1 MAAFSCSSAAA
12 AAGVVV
18 VLSSL
23 LLQQLSVVLAEG
35 SFQSGP
41 NSGAIYAG
49 GLDYIENSIYITGIT
64 YDFSSAVAKES
75 SCFVSKM
82 DSKQLQNHELA
93 ITSRIGSGS
102 IMEACH
108 GISLLHDPLIPIS
121 GGYKPF
127 VVSGTSDPGGVYGS
141 IEEVPSGFLMA
152 LNPSS
157 DTEDFAIEAGLSV
170 DDAGGTNTVSY
181 PVSILYEY
189 NTRVGS
195 QEDMMDV
202 ERRDGQI
209 FIASLS
215 SVDFNLSSDHEQVL
229 KMAKEKGQP
238 DQPNWMKYRKYGK
251 SFEMT
256 INRLTTRPDDNGMGV
271 RIEEDWTETYPID
284 IDPETGEKPDVYL
297 GGMIYKKII
306 DHPGTS
312 DGTWLA
318 DLGLGGGGSID
329 EILIV
334 AGSTR
339 GIGIGYGD
347 AEGDDEDG
355 FISVVSTLN
364 GKLINEDGNNSN
376 VRIGTDKTDLILGI
390 CDDPTNPNAFY
401 IVGTTAAKPFEG
413 EMGDRVERTV
423 VMTNDG
429 SLHGYIQ
436 KIQLDT
442 LEKIWGAQW
451 GANHMGERMENDS
464 GDDNFGDGDFGEGG
478 KPTLTAGIG
487 CHVLKDGSVY
497 VAGIVEDGAHIKMDE
512 RNRSTHKGD
521 SIVAGKFD
529 GQSGQVQWITQFGSD
544 DGHEQLAQYSS
555 GIAVDEN
562 ENLIL
567 YGDTTGSMF
576 RSRSDSSDGS
586 SDIFLTT
593 LSKEDGSHNTIGM
606 PVQVGGD
613 GTIALEDE
621 NFGNGGG
628 GLGFG
633 GLGFGGLGLGSD
645 YSGLSDEEKWEL
657 YKDGDWEGGF
667 NEGSFGESNR
677 DDDHFFMGGQLG
689 DGDGEGG
696 DHDYGGYG
704 PNGNGYG
711 RAFNNGRFGIQSGPK
726 SGSTFAGG
734 MAYNADEDSG
744 KLCKRVH
751 EYEYTEL
758 APVSV

>member
-1 MAAFSCSSAAA
+1 MSPAISTRSAFSSASSSAAA
-12 AAGVVV
+12 AVVGV
-18 VLSSL
+18 VLSSFL
-23 LLQQLSVVLAEG
+23 LLLTQLSSSVVLADG

-49 GLDYIENSIYITGIT
+49 GLDYIGNSIYITGIT
-64 YDFSSAVAKES
+64 YDYSSEVAQQS

-82 DSKQLQNHELA
+82 DATQLQNHKEA
-93 ITSRIGSGS
+93 ISSRIGSGDV
-102 IMEACH
+102 MEACH

-121 GGYKPF
+121 GEYKPF
-127 VVSGTSDPGGVYGS
+127 VVAGTSDPGGVYGS
-141 IEEVPSGFLMA
+141 VEEVPSGFVMA
-152 LNPSS
+152 LDPSS
-157 DTEDFAIEAGLSV
+157 DTEDFKIEAGLSF
-170 DDAGGTNTVSY
+170 DDAGETNTVSY

-189 NTRVGS
+189 STRAT
-195 QEDMMDV
+195 QEEMMDV
-202 ERRDGQI
+202 ERRVGQI

-215 SVDFNLSSDHEQVL
+215 SVDLNLSSDHEQVL
-229 KMAKEKGQP
+229 QAAQKKGQP
-238 DQPNWMKYRKYGK
+238 DQPNWMKFRKYGK

-256 INRLTTRPDDNGMGV
+256 INRLTTRPDDDGIGIK
-271 RIEEDWTETYPID
+271 IEEDWTETYPID
-284 IDPETGEKPDVYL
+284 IDPNTGEKPDVYL
-297 GGMIYKKII
+297 GGMIYKNII

-318 DLGLGGGGSID
+318 DLGLGGVGSID

-339 GIGIGYGD
+339 GMGIGYGD
-347 AEGDDEDG
+347 ATGDDEDG
-355 FISVVSTLN
+355 FISILSTVN
-364 GKLINEDGNNSN
+364 GKLINEDGNISN
-376 VRIGTDKTDLILGI
+376 KRIGTDETDLILGI

-401 IVGTTAAKPFEG
+401 VVGTTAAKPSEG
-413 EMGDRVERTV
+413 MGGRVARTV
-423 VMTNDG
+423 VVTDDG

-451 GANHMGERMENDS
+451 GANHMGDRMENNS
-464 GDDNFGDGDFGEGG
+464 GDDNFGDGEFGEGSR
-478 KPTLTAGIG
+478 PTLTAGMG

-512 RNRSTHKGD
+512 RHRSTHKGD

-529 GQSGQVQWITQFGSD
+529 GESGQVQWITQFGSD

-567 YGDTTGSMF
+567 YGDTTGSMY

-593 LSKEDGSHNTIGM
+593 LSKEDGSHHTIGM
-606 PVQVGGD
+606 PDD
-613 GTIALEDE
+613 GTIAFEDE
-621 NFGNGGG
+621 KFA
-628 GLGFG
+628 
-633 GLGFGGLGLGSD
+633 GLGLGSD
-645 YSGLSDEEKWEL
+645 YSGLSGEEKWKMYE
-657 YKDGDWEGGF
+657 DGDWEGGS
-667 NEGSFGESNR
+667 NEGSFGERNR
-677 DDDHFFMGGQLG
+677 DDDHFFMGGHLG
-689 DGDGEGG
+689 DGDGKGG

-704 PNGNGYG
+704 PNGDGYG
-711 RAFNNGRFGIQSGPK
+711 RGYNNGRFGIQSGPK
-726 SGSTFAGG
+726 LGSTFAGG

-744 KLCKRVH
+744 KL
-751 EYEYTEL
+751 
-758 APVSV
+758 